1 MYTAGKL
8 LLFISQCSL
17 YNGFIDWRRI
27 DVVLMRVVPTNIE
40 VLEGTQ
46 AAIHCGSSTEASW
59 SYGGQKPIHWLHYPL
74 NSRHIIRNNTLIL
87 INLRK
92 EESGHYYCHGTGI
105 NINTRNTSSNHSFS
119 RSMIVKVFKKIAIG
133 RMLPSRVEVS
143 AGDSVSLTCG
153 SYKWVRWIG
162 LYLDEFTQTNTIII
176 QNLTRKDSGRYLCR
190 GVDDRNEVFFGH
202 SLIIVDGFI
211 NFISNRLW
219 IH

>member
-8 LLFISQCSL
+8 LLLISQCSL

-27 DVVLMRVVPTNIE
+27 DVYLTSVVPTKIE

-59 SYGGQKPIHWLHYPL
+59 SYGGQNYGGHNYPL

-87 INLRK
+87 INLRE
-92 EESGHYYCHGTGI
+92 EESGYYNCHGTGI
-105 NINTRNTSSNHSFS
+105 NMNINDIFSNYSFS
-119 RSMIVKVFKKIAIG
+119 KPMIVEVFKKIAMG
-133 RMLPSRVEVS
+133 TMLPNRVEVS

-153 SYKWVRWIG
+153 SYKRVRWIG
-162 LYLDEFTQTNTIII
+162 LYLDEFTQSNTIIV
-176 QNLTRKDSGRYLCR
+176 QNLTREDSGRYLCR

-211 NFISNRLW
+211 NFINSRLW
-219 IH
+219 ME